1 MAQGDWLRTSPSSRA
16 PSSWEPELFS
26 PLPAGEAVFTG
37 ARGFLSE
44 KEREVTFTEHLW
56 RL

>member
-16 PSSWEPELFS
+16 PSSWEQELFS